1 MTRKISFFEGVLLF
15 IGLVVGIVGFYFIQQ
30 QLQQDGMMS
39 WNFILSVLVWLVL
52 LVLFIIAALV
62 VDVKEELKILLQDHS
77 EEIRLL
83 KTETA
88 FMKEIS
94 HEQLEELKLLRGFMD
109 KGRK

>member
-1 MTRKISFFEGVLLF
+1 MVRKISFFEGVLLF
-15 IGLVVGIVGFYFIQQ
+15 IGLVVGIVGFYFIQN
-30 QLQQDGMMS
+30 QLKQDGIMS

-52 LVLFIIAALV
+52 LVLFVVAALV

-94 HEQLEELKLLRGFMD
+94 HEQLEELKLLNGIMN
-109 KGRK
+109 KGKK